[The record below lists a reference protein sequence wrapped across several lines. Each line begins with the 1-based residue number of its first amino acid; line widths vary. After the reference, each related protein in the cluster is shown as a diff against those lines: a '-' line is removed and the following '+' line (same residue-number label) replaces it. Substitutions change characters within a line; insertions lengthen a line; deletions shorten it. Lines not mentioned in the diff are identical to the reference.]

1 MTTLFSFVS
10 SFVPMSG
17 GFFQQAGGQAGPDIR
32 AQ

>member
-17 GFFQQAGGQAGPDIR
+17 GFFQQADGETAPNIR
-32 AQ
+32 AL